1 MFNWFANTLR
11 DHPEIA
17 IFLALAIGYYVGK
30 FTFKGIGL
38 GAVTATLLAAVVIGQ
53 LGITVSPHVK
63 STFFLIFLF
72 AVGYGV
78 GPQFVRGIASDG
90 LPQAAFA
97 VIVCIYCLLVPYLIA
112 RIAGYD
118 LGSAAGLYAG
128 SQTISA
134 SMGLATD
141 AINRLGLAPEQSK
154 AMLDAMPIAYAVTY
168 IFGTAGSA
176 VLLAIL
182 GPKMLGID
190 LVAACKDYEARHGAA
205 AEFGGPGSAWHR
217 YELRAYRVK
226 PDGRVVGMTAEQAEA
241 LLPGQRVYVE
251 RIRRG
256 GTIEDTSG
264 DTVLQAGDVVAIA
277 GPRTALV
284 EAIGSAAEEIDDPE
298 LLSVAAEGVD
308 VFVTSK
314 DVDGKTLAELGRMP
328 MARSVFLRRILRGA
342 TGTVIPILPETRI
355 NRGDIL
361 TIVGRPQDTAAAI
374 KAIGVPDRATDVAD
388 VAFIG
393 AAITLG
399 ALVGAFVVNV
409 GGVPLTLSTAGCA
422 LISGLVF
429 GWLRS
434 IHPTFGRIPSSTV
447 WFMNSVGLN
456 IFIAVVGINA
466 GPGFVAGLKELGVSL
481 FLWGVLATS
490 IPLVLAMYTGKYLF
504 KFDPAILLG
513 ACAGARTTT
522 AALGMITDAAGS
534 QVPALGYTVTYA
546 IGNTLLTIW
555 GMIIIMLLA

>member
-1 MFNWFANTLR
+1 MTEWFFATLKAY
-11 DHPEIA
+11 PEIA
-17 IFLALAIGYYVGK
+17 IFMALAFGYYFGK

-38 GAVTATLLAAVVIGQ
+38 GSVTATLIAGVIIGQ
-53 LGITVSPHVK
+53 IGITINQPLKAFS
-63 STFFLIFLF
+63 FLMFLF
-72 AVGYGV
+72 AVGYAV
-78 GPQFVRGIASDG
+78 GPQFVRGIAKDG
-90 LPQAAFA
+90 VPQALFSVVQCVFCLATV
-97 VIVCIYCLLVPYLIA
+97 VIIA
-112 RIAGYD
+112 KIAGYD
-118 LGSAAGLYAG
+118 LGYAAGLYSG

-134 SMGLATD
+134 AMGLSTD
-141 AINRLGLAPEQSK
+141 AINRLGLPPDQAKGLIDS
-154 AMLDAMPIAYAVTY
+154 MPVAYAVSY
-168 IFGTAGSA
+168 MFGTMGSA
-176 VLLAIL
+176 IVIAII
-182 GPKMLGID
+182 GPKLLGID

-284 EAIGSAAEEIDDPE
+284 EAVGSAAEEIDDPE

-409 GGVPLTLSTAGCA
+409 GGVPLTLSTAGGA

>member
-1 MFNWFANTLR
+1 MFTWFANTLR

-30 FTFKGIGL
+30 FTFRGIGL
-38 GAVTATLLAAVVIGQ
+38 GAVTSTLLAAVVIGQ

-97 VIVCIYCLLVPYLIA
+97 VLVCIYCLAVPVIVAL
-112 RIAGYD
+112 IAGYD

-141 AINRLGLAPEQSK
+141 AINRLGQPPEQTE
-154 AMLDAMPIAYAVTY
+154 ALLNAMPIAYAVTY

-182 GPKMLGID
+182 GPKLLGID
-190 LVAACKDYEARHGAA
+190 LVAACKDYEIRHGAA
-205 AEFGGPGSAWHR
+205 AELGGPGSAWHR

-226 PDGRVVGMTAEQAEA
+226 PEGRVVGMTAEQAEA
-241 LLPGQRVYVE
+241 LLPGQRVFVE
-251 RIRRG
+251 RVRRG
-256 GTIEDTSG
+256 GTIEDASS
-264 DTVLQAGDVVAIA
+264 DMVLQAGDVLAIA
-277 GPRTALV
+277 GPRAALV
-284 EAIGSAAEEIDDPE
+284 DAIGHAAEEVDDAE
-298 LLSVAAEGVD
+298 LLSVPAEGVD

-342 TGTVIPILPETRI
+342 TATPIPILPETKI

-399 ALVGAFVVNV
+399 ALVGAFVLNV
-409 GGVPLTLSTAGCA
+409 GGVPLTLSTAGGA

-434 IHPTFGRIPSSTV
+434 IHPTYGRIPSSTV

-466 GPGFVAGLKELGVSL
+466 GPGFVAGLRELGISL
-481 FLWGVLATS
+481 FLWGVVATS